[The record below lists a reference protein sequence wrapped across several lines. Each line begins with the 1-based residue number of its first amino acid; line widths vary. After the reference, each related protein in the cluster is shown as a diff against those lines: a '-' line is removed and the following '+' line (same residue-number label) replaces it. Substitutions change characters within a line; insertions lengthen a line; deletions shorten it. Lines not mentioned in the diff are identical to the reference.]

1 MLSISVSLHLYFTRL
16 DYLWSSVACGDRGV
30 LHGEELPELLELLL
44 ERGGEARV
52 VGDHHVLVVVLARLL
67 GLGLGSGL
75 GLGLGL
81 A

>member
-1 MLSISVSLHLYFTRL
+1 MASGH
-16 DYLWSSVACGDRGV
+16 RGV
-30 LHGEELPELLELLL
+30 LHREELPELLELLL

-67 GLGLGSGL
+67 GSGL

-81 A
+81 GLASRSRCCARSPA